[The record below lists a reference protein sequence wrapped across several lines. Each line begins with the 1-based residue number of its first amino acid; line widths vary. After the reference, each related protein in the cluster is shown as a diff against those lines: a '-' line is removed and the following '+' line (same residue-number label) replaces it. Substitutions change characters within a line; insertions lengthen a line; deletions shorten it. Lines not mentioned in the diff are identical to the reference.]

1 MTGDVALR
9 LVVLGRVQG
18 VGFRWWTV
26 DTAERL
32 GLRGW
37 VRNRRDGSVEIH
49 AIGQQDRVEAL
60 ALACESGPR
69 AARVTAVE
77 RFPAEDDGSPGF
89 EHRGT
94 V

>member
-1 MTGDVALR
+1 MTADVAWR

-26 DTAERL
+26 YTAERL

-37 VRNRRDGSVEIH
+37 VRNRRDGSVEIQ
-49 AIGQQDRVEAL
+49 AIGPRDRVEAL
-60 ALACESGPR
+60 ALACESGPG
-69 AARVTAVE
+69 AARVSAVE
-77 RFPAEDDGSPGF
+77 RFPAEDDGARGF
-89 EHRGT
+89 EHRGI